1 MTRFNRLQHAYDY
14 DYSGSGGGQHSSVWD
29 TRTFIGVDN
38 DGGDDEDETDYYSR
52 TAFGRRRPAAA
63 ASVIGYGGD
72 LPFRPRSRR
81 PSTTNV
87 RESRDDGGC
96 DRVRIRPVRQRDAT
110 TTTTGQNHG
119 RRTTLRPSLS
129 AGFEKES
136 LKQRLRLDQPVTP
149 FFAGGVG
156 TSSDE
161 HLVYSQQRAQYHPY
175 HHPRARSLSLSRL
188 SGGLSDSSPELGD
201 EEDDDNEESEGAD
214 ADDADSNEWRRRRRR
229 TLRRAAPSF
238 EVAAEQVQRR
248 QPRSQYRLLDL
259 GLDGQPVPGL
269 MGEWP
274 APGGGLRSRSGSG
287 GRGLEM
293 SDMDGYER
301 GYQALQPVEP
311 GRQHSLHGD
320 DLMRLRLGG
329 GGGRF
334 PNPRVSRRK
343 SESFEK
349 LREGGR
355 GGKDANPGVRAK
367 ANSKYRGA
375 KPQYNKVHALILTWS
390 FHDLRLEDY
399 TAPPGPDYVSLEQET
414 VRLRATLEGYG
425 YAVHEFLIPMHR
437 STESLK
443 TKIKQ
448 FCSRYAADD
457 TLLII
462 YYHGHGALDDENEL
476 VFSSHDHPENAEWLK
491 AAAADLYAALLSNGP
506 YPTPDRLDNHQDLLK
521 KYERLRPVSSVPWSA
536 IRNPILSAAADVL
549 LVLDCC
555 AAGGASLRHVH
566 WQPPPGA
573 EDYTK
578 HLFAACGFES
588 STSDDMT
595 AALCEV
601 LDEWE
606 SLPAAPQPPPSSSRA
621 ASVIIGGGAVGG
633 GGGGIGGGT
642 VGGPPVGAGQSLTTK
657 RLHQL
662 MEDKL
667 QKRSVGSQPIFKQLL
682 PLDPEQYITLPNLR
696 RREANSG
703 EMKLGERRSR
713 GRRGYIIA

>member
-1 MTRFNRLQHAYDY
+1 MTRFNHLQHAYDY

-52 TAFGRRRPAAA
+52 TAFGRRRSTAA

-81 PSTTNV
+81 PSTTTNA
-87 RESRDDGGC
+87 RESRDDGGR

-110 TTTTGQNHG
+110 TTTTGQNHVVH
-119 RRTTLRPSLS
+119 
-129 AGFEKES
+129 F
-136 LKQRLRLDQPVTP
+136 
-149 FFAGGVG
+149 
-156 TSSDE
+156 
-161 HLVYSQQRAQYHPY
+161 
-175 HHPRARSLSLSRL
+175 
-188 SGGLSDSSPELGD
+188 
-201 EEDDDNEESEGAD
+201 
-214 ADDADSNEWRRRRRR
+214 
-229 TLRRAAPSF
+229 
-238 EVAAEQVQRR
+238 
-248 QPRSQYRLLDL
+248 
-259 GLDGQPVPGL
+259 
-269 MGEWP
+269 
-274 APGGGLRSRSGSG
+274 
-287 GRGLEM
+287 
-293 SDMDGYER
+293 
-301 GYQALQPVEP
+301 
-311 GRQHSLHGD
+311 
-320 DLMRLRLGG
+320 
-329 GGGRF
+329 
-334 PNPRVSRRK
+334 
-343 SESFEK
+343 
-349 LREGGR
+349 
-355 GGKDANPGVRAK
+355 
-367 ANSKYRGA
+367 KYRGA

-476 VFSSHDHPENAEWLK
+476 VFSS
-491 AAAADLYAALLSNGP
+491 
-506 YPTPDRLDNHQDLLK
+506 
-521 KYERLRPVSSVPWSA
+521 ERLRPVSSVPWSA
-536 IRNPILSAAADVL
+536 IRHPILSAAADVL

-595 AALCEV
+595 AALCE
-601 LDEWE
+601 
-606 SLPAAPQPPPSSSRA
+606 
-621 ASVIIGGGAVGG
+621 
-633 GGGGIGGGT
+633 
-642 VGGPPVGAGQSLTTK
+642 
-657 RLHQL
+657 L

-696 RREANSG
+696 RREANGS